1 MLHGTEHWL
10 NAVRSLLRGMFHGR
24 MESQGLDLWKCDMQ
38 RMLRSMAAPER
49 DFATR
54 DMLNMLCE
62 TVWEFAERAFT
73 LDLAIWRT
81 SCVQVEEDPSSEQDA
96 LGCNRRVRCGSEV
109 IVRGVIPFLENEL
122 VEEAIRKMVDSGY

>member
-49 DFATR
+49 DFGTR
-54 DMLNMLCE
+54 DMLDMLPE
-62 TVWEFAERAFT
+62 TVREFAEHTFT

-81 SCVQVEEDPSSEQDA
+81 SWAQVEEDPSPERDA
-96 LGCNRRVRCGSEV
+96 LGRNRRVKCGSDI
-109 IVRGVIPFLENEL
+109 IVRGVIPFLENKP